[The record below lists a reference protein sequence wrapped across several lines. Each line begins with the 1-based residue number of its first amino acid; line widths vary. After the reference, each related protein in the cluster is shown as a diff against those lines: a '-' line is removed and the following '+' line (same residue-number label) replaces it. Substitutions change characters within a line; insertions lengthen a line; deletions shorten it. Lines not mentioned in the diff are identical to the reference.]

1 MATTFPTSLDVLN
14 NPQGTDSV
22 QAVPHAAQHADANDA
37 IEALQSKVG
46 VNGSTDPN
54 SLDKRVAT
62 LENQS
67 VDTESIQDIVAGVL
81 EAGTHTNITVTYD
94 DIANKIN
101 LASTYGDE
109 QVMDAIALSLTAGT
123 GITKTYDDVAN
134 TITVA
139 VDTASIAT
147 QSYVTTAISNLVD
160 AAPGLLDTLN
170 EIAAAI
176 GDDAN
181 FATTINT
188 AITNAITTANEY
200 TDEAVAGLGNS
211 LPNIYV
217 PISDIGVAD
226 GIASLNAT
234 GKVPD
239 TQLDIDERIQDV
251 AAKLVTDGIHTN
263 ISVSY
268 DDVNARL
275 NFVSEGGASV
285 SIVPTAPTSPSAGD
299 LWLDSD
305 TAILYAFDGSF
316 WVEIS
321 GAGGG
326 GGGGG
331 GNFTLSE
338 TAPGTP
344 TEGDTWFHTGTAKLY
359 VYYDSFWVEAIASG
373 ATGATGPL
381 FVEYKGL
388 WNSGVS
394 YLENDGVTYIGSLWR
409 LNEVNSPAGTIPST
423 PNWQLIIQKGDKGD
437 TGEIAIGTV
446 ETILFGETPTVINT
460 GTTTDAILNFEIPGG
475 RAATLDVGTFNTVTY
490 GNPLTI
496 ENSGTVSDA
505 VFDFEIP
512 AGRAATIAVG
522 TVDDVLYGNPPT
534 VVNSGNTSDAVFDF
548 EVPAGRAATLA
559 VGTVATVVDGNP
571 ATVVNS
577 GTTSDAVLNFEIPA
591 GPRST
596 IAIGTVDDV
605 NFGTPSTVTNV
616 GDSTDAIFDFEL
628 QTGRAATVAIG
639 TITTGNYLD
648 EVEIENVGTVSD
660 AVLNISIP
668 QGIPGEMHDFNVR
681 ETPPPNPVEGL
692 VWYNTTNGRAYV
704 YYDSAWV
711 EYSPGFAGPRG
722 PMFLNYQGAWENT
735 EEYVELDGVTRNG
748 SLWVLENQTSVIGT
762 PPSSPSW
769 SLVVE
774 KGDTGEIS
782 VGQVT
787 DVLYGEPPTVTN
799 SGTTIDAVL
808 DFEIPAG
815 RASTIVVGTVDDV
828 DYGNP
833 PTIVNSGDTSDAVF
847 DFEIPAG
854 RAATIAVGTVDDVL
868 YGNPPT
874 VNNSGTTSDAV
885 FDFEV
890 PAGRAATL
898 AVGTV
903 TTVLDGELAT
913 VVNSGTTSDA
923 LFDFEIPA
931 GPRSTIVIGDV
942 VDVNFGTPST
952 VTNVGTTSD
961 AIFDFELQTGRASTL
976 AVGTVNTGTYYS
988 QATVENAGT
997 VSDAIFNFS
1006 IPQGIPGD
1014 FQPGEN
1020 PPSNPL
1026 SGQVWYNTAD
1036 GRAYV
1041 YHDSFWV
1048 EFSPGFV
1055 GQTGPAGADGIDGTN
1070 GSSITPLAVSSN
1082 ITLQKDYSYFVDT
1095 SAARTLT
1102 LPATP
1107 SLGDTITIY
1116 DAYGAAA
1123 TNNITISRNS
1133 TKINGQTEDAIIDV
1147 DQAVSIFVYTG
1158 TTLGWRFD

>member
-1 MATTFPTSLDVLN
+1 LDVLN

-46 VNGSTDPN
+46 VDGSTDPN
-54 SLDKRVAT
+54 SLDKRVST

-134 TITVA
+134 TITVS
-139 VDTASIAT
+139 VDTSSIAT
-147 QSYVTTAISNLVD
+147 QSYVTTAISNLID
-160 AAPGLLDTLN
+160 SSPALLNTLN

-176 GDDAN
+176 GNDPN
-181 FATTINT
+181 FATTITNALSNKLDSNYVTIGNTLLEGISGQTYGLIGTSAYLDVKNTNGYNKEIELDITAVESKLETDGFAKTNSPTFTGTPLAPT
-188 AITNAITTANEY
+188 AIINTNTTQVATTEFVQSATTAAVTSSNEY

-226 GIASLNAT
+226 GIASLNST

-251 AAKLVTDGIHTN
+251 AAKLITDGTHTN

-268 DDVNARL
+268 DDITQKL

-285 SIVPTAPTSPSAGD
+285 SIVPNAPASPSAGD

-305 TAILYAFDGSF
+305 TATLYAYDGSF

-326 GGGGG
+326 GSTGGS
-331 GNFTLSE
+331 GNFTLAE
-338 TAPGTP
+338 TAPTSP
-344 TEGDTWFHTGTAKLY
+344 TSGDTWFHTGTAKLY

-373 ATGATGPL
+373 ATGATGPSFL
-381 FVEYKGL
+381 EYRGL

-423 PNWQLIIQKGDKGD
+423 PNWQLVIQKGDKGD
-437 TGEIAIGTV
+437 TGEITIGTV

-475 RAATLDVGTFNTVTY
+475 RASTLEVGTVDTVTY

-496 ENSGTVSDA
+496 VNSGTVSDA

-577 GTTSDAVLNFEIPA
+577 GTTSDAVLNFQIPA

-605 NFGTPSTVTNV
+605 NFGTAPTVTNS
-616 GDSTDAIFDFEL
+616 GTTTDAIFDFEL
-628 QTGRAATVAIG
+628 T
-639 TITTGNYLD
+639 
-648 EVEIENVGTVSD
+648 
-660 AVLNISIP
+660 
-668 QGIPGEMHDFNVR
+668 
-681 ETPPPNPVEGL
+681 
-692 VWYNTTNGRAYV
+692 
-704 YYDSAWV
+704 
-711 EYSPGFAGPRG
+711 
-722 PMFLNYQGAWENT
+722 
-735 EEYVELDGVTRNG
+735 
-748 SLWVLENQTSVIGT
+748 
-762 PPSSPSW
+762 
-769 SLVVE
+769 
-774 KGDTGEIS
+774 
-782 VGQVT
+782 
-787 DVLYGEPPTVTN
+787 
-799 SGTTIDAVL
+799 
-808 DFEIPAG
+808 
-815 RASTIVVGTVDDV
+815 
-828 DYGNP
+828 
-833 PTIVNSGDTSDAVF
+833 
-847 DFEIPAG
+847 
-854 RAATIAVGTVDDVL
+854 
-868 YGNPPT
+868 
-874 VNNSGTTSDAV
+874 
-885 FDFEV
+885 
-890 PAGRAATL
+890 
-898 AVGTV
+898 
-903 TTVLDGELAT
+903 
-913 VVNSGTTSDA
+913 
-923 LFDFEIPA
+923 
-931 GPRSTIVIGDV
+931 
-942 VDVNFGTPST
+942 
-952 VTNVGTTSD
+952 
-961 AIFDFELQTGRASTL
+961 TGRASTL
-976 AVGTVNTGTYYS
+976 AVGTVTTGSYAS
-988 QATVENAGT
+988 SATVTNAGT
-997 VSDAIFNFS
+997 SSDAVFNFS

-1014 FQPGEN
+1014 FQPGET
-1020 PPSNPL
+1020 PPANPL
-1026 SGQVWYNTAD
+1026 AGQVWYNTAS

-1055 GQTGPAGADGIDGTN
+1055 GQPGATGPAGPAGADGAN

-1095 SAARTLT
+1095 SAVRTLT

-1107 SLGDTITIY
+1107 ALGDTITIY
-1116 DAYGAAA
+1116 DAYGTAA

-1133 TKINGQTEDAIIDV
+1133 TKINGQTLDAIIDV
-1147 DQAVSIFVYTG
+1147 DQSVSIFVYTG
-1158 TTLGWRFD
+1158 VTLGWRFE